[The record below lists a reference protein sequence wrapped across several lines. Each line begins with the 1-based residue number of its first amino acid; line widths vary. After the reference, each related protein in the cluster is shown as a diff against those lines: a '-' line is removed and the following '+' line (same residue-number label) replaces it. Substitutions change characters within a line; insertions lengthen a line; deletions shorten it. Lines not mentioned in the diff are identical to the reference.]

1 MNKLR
6 IKTMKYIHYTCTG
19 NKKYGSGNNSETA
32 IISEEDLK
40 KRGYDVKRMDLLSII
55 IACERLL
62 AVNNPQRK

>member
-6 IKTMKYIHYTCTG
+6 IKTMEYIHYTCTG
-19 NKKYGSGNNSETA
+19 NEKYGSGNNSETA
-32 IISEEDLK
+32 IISEKDLK
-40 KRGYDVKRMDLLSII
+40 KRGCDVEKMDLLSRI